1 MCPSLD
7 IAMGQ
12 GTMLMPNYSYM
23 LSVLMGV
30 VLLFVTLH
38 LAFHS
43 DVHGMIQVNIIHKN
57 KCHENF
63 QGIFTCGQYNLKIP

>member
-30 VLLFVTLH
+30 VVLFMTLH
-38 LAFHS
+38 VAFHS
-43 DVHGMIQVNIIHKN
+43 DMHGMIQVNIIHK
-57 KCHENF
+57 K
-63 QGIFTCGQYNLKIP
+63 QMQ